1 VAENSAYAGRE
12 QTRVKHII
20 LRRYLSAWAHK
31 VGRFS
36 NTLTYVDCFSGP
48 WNAVSKDLSDSSF
61 SIALDELRK
70 ARETHAKAGRI
81 VQLRCLFIEKK
92 KSAYAQLKSFADSVT
107 DATVETIH
115 GEFEDHVPAV
125 VSFINSGG
133 PRNFPFVFIDPTGWT
148 GFAMDTIEP
157 LLQVKPIEVLINFMT
172 SHIRR
177 FIELT
182 ETHQESFVR
191 MFGSADY
198 QGLVQGKT
206 LLDKEDALI
215 GEYFRNLKPR
225 GQFEH
230 VAAAMVLDP
239 EISRTSF
246 HLIYATRSIVG
257 LQVFKDAEKSAM
269 KAMVEAQEAKE
280 EEAARKRQAEQVQT
294 DLFGALDV
302 PIPKHYET
310 LRERYGT
317 LARDRVSSLLSAK
330 VELPYDEAW
339 RAALSFPLVWES
351 DLKEWIGEWREEGA
365 VLVNGLGPR
374 ERAPKL
380 DQGHRL
386 TFIPEDR
393 RTSPPPGGRRA
404 KPSQKKS

>member
-1 VAENSAYAGRE
+1 VADKSAYKGRE
-12 QTRVKHII
+12 QTRLKHFI

-70 ARETHAKAGRI
+70 ARQTYAKDGRI
-81 VQLRCLFIEKK
+81 IQLRCLFIEKK
-92 KSAYAQLKSFADSVT
+92 KSAYAKLRAFADSVT

-125 VSFINSGG
+125 ISFINSGG
-133 PRNFPFVFIDPTGWT
+133 QRNFPFVFIDPTGWT

-177 FIELT
+177 FIELA
-182 ETHQESFVR
+182 ETQESFVR

-246 HLIYATRSIVG
+246 HLIYATRNIVG
-257 LQVFKDAEKSAM
+257 LHVFKDAERSAM
-269 KAMVEAQEAKE
+269 KAMLEAQEAKE
-280 EEAARKRQAEQVQT
+280 ADAARQREEKKIQA
-294 DLFGALDV
+294 DLFGSIDAIV
-302 PIPKHYET
+302 PKHYET
-310 LRERYGT
+310 LRARYGGMAHKLVT
-317 LARDRVSSLLSAK
+317 SLLSSK
-330 VELPYDEAW
+330 KTISYDVAW

-351 DLKEWIGEWREEGA
+351 DLKEWIAGWQSDGS
-365 VLVNGLGPR
+365 VIVNGLGPR
-374 ERAPKL
+374 ERVPKL
-380 DQGHRL
+380 DHHHML
-386 TFIPEDR
+386 TFVPAAK
-393 RTSPPPGGRRA
+393 RTVA
-404 KPSQKKS
+404 KAKTAKKRS

>member
-1 VAENSAYAGRE
+1 MID
-12 QTRVKHII
+12 II

-70 ARETHAKAGRI
+70 ARETHAKEGRN

-92 KSAYAQLKSFADSVT
+92 KSAYAQLKAFADSVT

-125 VSFINSGG
+125 VSFIKSGG
-133 PRNFPFVFIDPTGWT
+133 QRNFPFVFIDPTGWT

-177 FIELT
+177 FIDLT
-182 ETHQESFVR
+182 ETQESFVR

-198 QGLVQGKT
+198 QGLVQGKA

-225 GQFEH
+225 GEFEH

-246 HLIYATRSIVG
+246 HLIYATRNIVG
-257 LQVFKDAEKSAM
+257 LQVFKDAERSAM
-269 KAMVEAQEAKE
+269 KAMLEAQEAKE
-280 EEAARKRQAEQVQT
+280 AEAARKREAEKIQT
-294 DLFGALDV
+294 DLFGPMDV
-302 PIPKHYET
+302 PVPKHYDT
-310 LRERYGT
+310 LRARYGT
-317 LARDRVSSLLSAK
+317 LARDLVTSLLTSK
-330 VELPYDEAW
+330 GELSYDVAW
-339 RAALSFPLVWES
+339 RAAVSFPLVWES
-351 DLKEWIGEWREEGA
+351 DLKEWISEWREEGA
-365 VLVNGLGPR
+365 VVVNGLGPR
-374 ERAPKL
+374 ERALKL
-380 DQGHRL
+380 NAGHRL

-393 RTSPPPGGRRA
+393 RTLSPPSGRKQKPSNKEVNTGRR
-404 KPSQKKS
+404 

>member
-1 VAENSAYAGRE
+1 MADKSAYKGRE
-12 QTRVKHII
+12 QTRLKHFI

-70 ARETHAKAGRI
+70 ARETHAKDGRTI
-81 VQLRCLFIEKK
+81 QLRCLFIEKK
-92 KSAYAQLKSFADSVT
+92 KSAYAQLKAFADSVT
-107 DATVETIH
+107 DATVETIQ

-125 VSFINSGG
+125 ISFIKSGG
-133 PRNFPFVFIDPTGWT
+133 QRNFPFVFIDPTGWT

-177 FIELT
+177 FIELA
-182 ETHQESFVR
+182 ETQESFIR

-198 QGLVQGKT
+198 QGLVHGKT

-246 HLIYATRSIVG
+246 HLIYATRNIVG

-269 KAMVEAQEAKE
+269 KAMLEAQELE
-280 EEAARKRQAEQVQT
+280 ETETARKMADEKVQS
-294 DLFGALDV
+294 DLFGPLDV
-302 PIPKHYET
+302 IILKHYEL

-317 LARDRVSSLLSAK
+317 LARDLVTSLLTAK
-330 VELPYDEAW
+330 VDLAYEVAW
-339 RAALSFPLVWES
+339 RTALSFPLVWES
-351 DLKEWIGEWREEGA
+351 DLKDWIAEWQEEGS
-365 VLVNGLGPR
+365 VVVNGLGPR
-374 ERAPKL
+374 ERVPKL

-386 TFIPEDR
+386 TFISEDR
-393 RTSPPPGGRRA
+393 RTASPPSGRKS
-404 KPSQKKS
+404 KPSHKKS

>member
-1 VAENSAYAGRE
+1 MADKSAYDGRE

-36 NTLTYVDCFSGP
+36 TTLTYVDCFSGP

-61 SIALDELRK
+61 SIALEELRK
-70 ARETHAKAGRI
+70 ARETHAKEGRNI
-81 VQLRCLFIEKK
+81 QLRCLFIEKK
-92 KSAYAQLKSFADSVT
+92 KSAYAQLKAFADSVT
-107 DATVETIH
+107 DVTVDTIH

-125 VSFINSGG
+125 VSFIRSGG
-133 PRNFPFVFIDPTGWT
+133 QRNFPFVFIDPTGWT

-182 ETHQESFVR
+182 ETQESFVR

-206 LLDKEDALI
+206 MLDKEDALI

-225 GQFEH
+225 GLFEH

-246 HLIYATRSIVG
+246 HLIYATRNIIG

-269 KAMVEAQEAKE
+269 KAMLEAQEAKE
-280 EEAARKRQAEQVQT
+280 AEATRKREAEKIQT
-294 DLFGALDV
+294 DLFGPMDV
-302 PIPKHYET
+302 PVPKHYDT
-310 LRERYGT
+310 LRARYGT
-317 LARDRVSSLLSAK
+317 LARDLVTSLLTAK
-330 VELPYDEAW
+330 AELSYDVAW
-339 RAALSFPLVWES
+339 RAAVSFPLVWES
-351 DLKEWIGEWREEGA
+351 DLKDWISEWREEGA
-365 VLVNGLGPR
+365 VVVNGLGPR
-374 ERAPKL
+374 ERALKL
-380 DQGHRL
+380 NAGHRL
-386 TFIPEDR
+386 IFIPRDR
-393 RTSPPPGGRRA
+393 RSLSPPSDRKM
-404 KPSQKKS
+404 KPSHKK